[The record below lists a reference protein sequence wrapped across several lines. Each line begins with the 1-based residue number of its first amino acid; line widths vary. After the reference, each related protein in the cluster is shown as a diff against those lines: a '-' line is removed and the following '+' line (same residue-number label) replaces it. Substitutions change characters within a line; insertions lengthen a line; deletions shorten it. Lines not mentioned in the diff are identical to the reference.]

1 VQSAPNP
8 TLARDFEIRRR
19 FFHKV
24 FNRTVENFHAMFTN
38 AYEKHARVANELLQ
52 RTASEVPRSRR
63 SVVTFLSATHV
74 A

>member
-1 VQSAPNP
+1 
-8 TLARDFEIRRR
+8 
-19 FFHKV
+19 
-24 FNRTVENFHAMFTN
+24 MFTN
-38 AYEKHARVANELLQ
+38 AYEKRARVANELLQ